1 VWRSRTQSSRGRATG
16 PRRCAYARGMPIP
29 EFVAALRSHVGTDL
43 LWMPGVSAVV
53 VDDDGRVLLGQRADT
68 GQWAVISGILE
79 PGEDPAVGLAREVL
93 EETGVE
99 VGVDALVAVTVTEP
113 VRYPNGDL
121 SQYLDLAFVCRP
133 VSPAAAAAAH
143 VADDE
148 SLAVSWFAPDALP
161 DDLARST
168 TERLAHARRWLDDP
182 SAGPFFVR

>member
-1 VWRSRTQSSRGRATG
+1 
-16 PRRCAYARGMPIP
+16 MPIP
-29 EFVAALRSHVGTDL
+29 EFVAALRSRVGTDL

-53 VDDDGRVLLGQRADT
+53 VDDGGRVLLGQRADS

-99 VGVDALVAVTVTEP
+99 VVVEALVSVTVTEP
-113 VRYPNGDL
+113 VEYPNGDR

-133 VSPAAAAAAH
+133 TSPAAAGAAH

-148 SLAVSWFAPDALP
+148 SLAVGWFAPDALP

-168 TERLAHARRWLDDP
+168 TERLGHATAWLAEP
-182 SAGPFFVR
+182 SGGPYFVR

>member
-1 VWRSRTQSSRGRATG
+1 
-16 PRRCAYARGMPIP
+16 
-29 EFVAALRSHVGTDL
+29 
-43 LWMPGVSAVV
+43 
-53 VDDDGRVLLGQRADT
+53 
-68 GQWAVISGILE
+68 WAVISGILE

-99 VGVDALVAVTVTEP
+99 VAVDALVAVTVTEP

-133 VSPAAAAAAH
+133 VSPVAAAAAH

-148 SLAVSWFAPDALP
+148 SLAVSWFAPGAGPDALP
-161 DDLARST
+161 GST
-168 TERLAHARRWLDDP
+168 TGRLAPPRRWLDDP

>member
-1 VWRSRTQSSRGRATG
+1 
-16 PRRCAYARGMPIP
+16 MPIP

-53 VDDDGRVLLGQRADT
+53 VDDDGRLLLGQRADT

-79 PGEDPAVGLAREVL
+79 PGEDPAVGLAREVR

-99 VGVDALVAVTVTEP
+99 VVVDALVAVTVTEP
-113 VRYPNGDL
+113 VEYPNGDR
-121 SQYLDLAFVCRP
+121 SQYLDLAFLCRP
-133 VSPAAAAAAH
+133 ASPAAAAAAH

-148 SLAVSWFAPDALP
+148 SLAVAWFAPDDLP

-168 TERLAHARRWLDDP
+168 VERLGHALGRLADP
-182 SAGPFFVR
+182 SVGPFFVR